1 MALGSK
7 LDTKLLKCA
16 HRNACRILVRR
27 TYGKGQLGRPR
38 SRWEEDI
45 KMNLQKIG

>member
-1 MALGSK
+1 MVLGSQ
-7 LDTKLLKCA
+7 LDIKLLRCA
-16 HRNACRILVRR
+16 HRNACRILVGR

-38 SRWEEDI
+38 SRWEKDI